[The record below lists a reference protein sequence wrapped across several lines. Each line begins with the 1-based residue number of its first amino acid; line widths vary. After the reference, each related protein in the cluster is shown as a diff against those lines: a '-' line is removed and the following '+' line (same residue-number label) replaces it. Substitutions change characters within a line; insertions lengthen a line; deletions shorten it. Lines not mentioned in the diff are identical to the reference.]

1 MLYTQSHF
9 DHSLES
15 DSLQLGH
22 SLLAADVVSWR
33 LDVVTGEFSFSTQF
47 AQVFPIEAH
56 SIKDLSSLMAM
67 LSAADQYNFLQTFNS
82 DPNDTSDFVRTCEVK
97 TLPAGDVS
105 GSALSADLKVRFVGR
120 LVLHNDGVAKRLFEG
135 IVVSN
140 YNGASQSNGES
151 SANFLAKFFANSNV
165 ASIVTDPRGV
175 LLQANQ
181 AFENLFAIK
190 SRHVL
195 VGVGHYNILQDE
207 NLLAIPEIMEMM
219 HRVYNKN
226 EVHSFDVGYHLRYM
240 QKRSSKTNKVI
251 YFRASFLPIKNNSNV
266 TEYVLVQL
274 QDMSR
279 EKETLQVLLKQQRE
293 LQEST
298 TNYKAFI
305 ANSSEAIWCYD
316 MSPPIPLS
324 IPVEAQAD
332 LMMQRARLSQGNKVL
347 LSMLGVTS
355 LDSILGMGLHD
366 SGSTQCVFDVKFF
379 IENNFQMADHDVVRE
394 DRKGR
399 RFYFQ
404 ISCVGVFENNCLKRV
419 WGTTKDVTARKRY
432 EQRLEHL
439 SMHDSL
445 TGLPNRTAIYQEIEQ
460 FFAESTDAVGALL
473 LIDLDRFKEIN
484 DTLGHQVGDHLLQ
497 LIGPRIA
504 SELTETENTI
514 ARMGGDE
521 FAIFLPDVRHQQ
533 QAMVFAHRILD
544 ALRLEFDL
552 EVFCAEISASIGV
565 VLAPLQA
572 TDVSTLMRYADV
584 AMYNAKIQMSGVAVY
599 QPEIDPHSPK
609 RLAMMSELGR
619 AIREEQLCL
628 YFQPKV
634 DLKSKSF
641 YGVEA
646 LIRWNHPEL
655 GFVSPNDFIPIAEAT
670 SLIHPLTSWVLE
682 KSIAQC
688 CLWRAQNLQLSMAV
702 NLSARNLLDENMPKL
717 VNRLLLK
724 YNLPAS
730 ALEIEITES
739 SIMIDPAR
747 ALRVLQQLHELG
759 VQLSI
764 DDFGTGYSSLAY
776 LKKLPVQTLKIDIF
790 FIRNMLE
797 DRQDEL
803 IVDSTIRL
811 AHSLNLKVVA
821 EGVENEA
828 LVQRLTAMGCDDAQ
842 GYHIGRPMPVAQIGK
857 WMEDSVW
864 KNVC

>member
-1 MLYTQSHF
+1 MVHLNSYF
-9 DHSLES
+9 DHSKQL
-15 DSLQLGH
+15 DSLQLGGAR
-22 SLLAADVVSWR
+22 LATGAVLWR
-33 LDVVTGEFSFSTQF
+33 LDSLTGELAFSQQF
-47 AQVFPIEAH
+47 AQLYPAIAQPI
-56 SIKDLSSLMAM
+56 KNLSSL
-67 LSAADQYNFLQTFNS
+67 LDQLPIEDKNNFLQVFNS
-82 DPNDTSDFVRTCEVK
+82 DINDVGELVRACEIK
-97 TLPAGDVS
+97 IQL
-105 GSALSADLKVRFVGR
+105 LENKLRFVGR
-120 LVLHNDGVAKRLFEG
+120 LVPSNNSRAERIFEG
-135 IVVSN
+135 IVEGTVAPHLMIGNVETTISLLQKLF
-140 YNGASQSNGES
+140 SD
-151 SANFLAKFFANSNV
+151 SNV
-165 ASIVTDPRGV
+165 ASIATDSQGV
-175 LLQANQ
+175 LIQANR
-181 AFENLFAIK
+181 AFRKLFDLK
-190 SRHVL
+190 SRHVSAGL
-195 VGVGHYNILQDE
+195 GHYNILRDK
-207 NLLAIPEIMEMM
+207 NLLAIPEIMELI

-226 EVHSFDVGYHLRYM
+226 EVHSFEIGYQLQYI
-240 QKRSSKTNKVI
+240 QKRNSKNKKVI
-251 YFRASFLPIKNNSNV
+251 YFRASFLPVKNSFGL
-266 TEYVLVQL
+266 TEYVLIQL

-293 LQEST
+293 LQESAAS
-298 TNYKAFI
+298 YKAFI

-316 MSPPIPLS
+316 MLPPIPLS
-324 IPVEAQAD
+324 APVEVQSD
-332 LMMQRARLSQGNKVL
+332 LLMQRARLSQGNKVL
-347 LSMLGVTS
+347 LSMLKVES

-366 SGSTQCVFDVKFF
+366 SGSTECAFDVKYF
-379 IENNFQMADHDVVRE
+379 IENNYQMVDHDVVRE

-404 ISCVGVFENNCLKRV
+404 ISCVGIFENDCLKRV
-419 WGTTKDVTARKRY
+419 WGTTKDVTARRRY
-432 EQRLEHL
+432 EQRLEYL
-439 SMHDSL
+439 SLHDAL
-445 TGLPNRTAIYQEIEQ
+445 TGLPNRAAIQQEIEQ
-460 FFAESTDAVGALL
+460 FFARGTDAIGALL
-473 LIDLDRFKEIN
+473 FIDLDRFKEIN

-504 SELTETENTI
+504 SEITETKNII

-521 FAIFLPDVRHQQ
+521 FAIFLPEVSHQQ
-533 QAMVFAHRILD
+533 EVLALAHRILD
-544 ALRLEFDL
+544 AIRLEFDL
-552 EVFCAEISASIGV
+552 DVFCAEISASIGV

-572 TDVSTLMRYADV
+572 NDVSTLMRYADV
-584 AMYNAKIQMSGVAVY
+584 AMYSAKVQMNGVVAY
-599 QPEIDPHSPK
+599 KPEIDPHSPK

-619 AIREEQLCL
+619 AIRENQLCL

-634 DLKSKSF
+634 DLNTKSF

-655 GFVSPNDFIPIAEAT
+655 GFVSPGDFIPIAEAT
-670 SLIHPLTSWVLE
+670 SLIHPLTAWVLE

-688 CLWRAQNLQLSMAV
+688 CLWRAQNLQLTVAV

-717 VNRLLLK
+717 VNRLLQK
-724 YNLPAS
+724 YDLPAC

-790 FIRNMLE
+790 FIRNMLN
-797 DRQDEL
+797 DHQDEL

-842 GYHIGRPMPVAQIGK
+842 GYHIGRPMPVAQIGS
-857 WMEDSVW
+857 WIESSPW
-864 KNVC
+864 KCLINDLPSC

>member
-1 MLYTQSHF
+1 MLHPNPHF
-9 DHSLES
+9 DYSQELAA
-15 DSLQLGH
+15 LQLERA
-22 SLLAADVVSWR
+22 LVATDAMSWR
-33 LDVVTGEFSFSTQF
+33 LNVDSGDITFSPQLAQLFPVSALPIKNFSLLLDQ
-47 AQVFPIEAH
+47 
-56 SIKDLSSLMAM
+56 LSTTDRNKL
-67 LSAADQYNFLQTFNS
+67 LHTFNS
-82 DPNDTSDFVRTCEVK
+82 DSKDVDDWVRSCEIK
-97 TLPAGDVS
+97 I
-105 GSALSADLKVRFVGR
+105 LSLENKVRFIGRLVPSNDLKVERIF
-120 LVLHNDGVAKRLFEG
+120 AG
-135 IVVSN
+135 IVEVIATSD
-140 YNGASQSNGES
+140 AI
-151 SANFLAKFFANSNV
+151 SANVETNIDLLGKLFSDSNI
-165 ASIVTDPRGV
+165 ASIMTDAKGI
-175 LLQANQ
+175 LLQANR
-181 AFENLFAIK
+181 AFANLFSLKAG
-190 SRHVL
+190 HVAA
-195 VGVGHYNILQDE
+195 GVGHYNVLQDE
-207 NLLAIPEIMEMM
+207 NLLAIPEIMELM
-219 HRVYNKN
+219 HRVYNKS
-226 EVHSFDVGYHLRYM
+226 EVHSFDVGYHLQHM
-240 QKRSSKTNKVI
+240 QKRNSKNKKVI
-251 YFRASFLPIKNNSNV
+251 YFRASFLPIQNSV
-266 TEYVLVQL
+266 GLTEYVLIQL

-298 TNYKAFI
+298 ASYKAFI

-316 MSPPIPLS
+316 MSPPIPLNA
-324 IPVEAQAD
+324 PVAIQTE

-347 LSMLGVTS
+347 LSMLRVES
-355 LDSILGMGLHD
+355 LESIIGMGLYD
-366 SGSTQCVFDVKFF
+366 SGSKECVFDVTFF
-379 IENNFQMADHDVVRE
+379 IQNHYQMVDHDVLRE

-399 RFYFQ
+399 SFYFQ
-404 ISCVGVFENNCLKRV
+404 ISCVGIFENNCLKRV

-432 EQRLEHL
+432 EQRLEYL
-439 SMHDSL
+439 SLHDTL
-445 TGLPNRTAIYQEIEQ
+445 TGLPNRAAIQREIEQ
-460 FFAESTDAVGALL
+460 FFARDTHTIGALL
-473 LIDLDRFKEIN
+473 FIDLDRFKEIN

-504 SELTETENTI
+504 SELSEIKHTI

-521 FAIFLPDVRHQQ
+521 FAIFLPDIQHQT
-533 QAMVFAHRILD
+533 QALVVAHRILD

-565 VLAPLQA
+565 VLAPIQA
-572 TDVSTLMRYADV
+572 ADVSTLMRYADV
-584 AMYNAKIQMSGVAVY
+584 AMYNAKIQMTGIAVY
-599 QPEIDPHSPK
+599 RPDIDPHSPK

-619 AIREEQLCL
+619 AIREDQLCL

-634 DLKSKSF
+634 DLFTKLF

-655 GFVSPNDFIPIAEAT
+655 GFVSPGEFIPIAEAT
-670 SLIHPLTSWVLE
+670 SLIHPLTAWVLE

-688 CLWRAQNLQLSMAV
+688 CLWRAQDLPLTVAV

-717 VNRLLLK
+717 VSRLLQK
-724 YNLPAS
+724 YNLPAA

-739 SIMIDPAR
+739 AIMIDPAR

-790 FIRNMLE
+790 FIRNMLN
-797 DRQDEL
+797 DPQDEL

-842 GYHIGRPMPVAQIGK
+842 GFHIGRPMPVAQISS
-857 WMEDSVW
+857 WMESSSW
-864 KNVC
+864 KMSDN

>member
-1 MLYTQSHF
+1 MLHPNPYL
-9 DHSLES
+9 DHSQELAA
-15 DSLQLGH
+15 LQLERA
-22 SLLAADVVSWR
+22 LLATDAVLWR
-33 LDVVTGEFSFSTQF
+33 LNVVTGEFVFSKQF
-47 AQVFPIEAH
+47 AQLFPISAQPT
-56 SIKDLSSLMAM
+56 KNFSL
-67 LSAADQYNFLQTFNS
+67 LLDQFTPTDKKNFLHVFNS
-82 DPNDTSDFVRTCEVK
+82 DSNDVDEWVRFCEIK
-97 TLPAGDVS
+97 IL
-105 GSALSADLKVRFVGR
+105 LLENKIRFVGR
-120 LVLHNDGVAKRLFEG
+120 LVPSSDMSPERIFEG
-135 IVVSN
+135 IVEIIAASDLMNARMEANVNLLGKLFSGSN
-140 YNGASQSNGES
+140 I
-151 SANFLAKFFANSNV
+151 
-165 ASIVTDPRGV
+165 ASIMTDSKGV
-175 LLQANQ
+175 LLQANR
-181 AFENLFAIK
+181 AFENLFLLK
-190 SRHVL
+190 PRHVTA
-195 VGVGHYNILQDE
+195 GIGHYNILQDE
-207 NLLAIPEIMEMM
+207 NLLAIPEIMELM

-226 EVHSFDVGYHLRYM
+226 EVHSFDVGYHLQHM
-240 QKRSSKTNKVI
+240 QKRNSKNKKVI
-251 YFRASFLPIKNNSNV
+251 YFRASFLPIQNNV
-266 TEYVLVQL
+266 GITECVLIQM

-298 TNYKAFI
+298 ASYKAFI

-316 MSPPIPLS
+316 MSPPIPLNA
-324 IPVEAQAD
+324 PVAIQTE

-347 LSMLGVTS
+347 LSMLGVES
-355 LDSILGMGLHD
+355 LESIIGMGLYD
-366 SGSTQCVFDVKFF
+366 SGSTECVFDVTFF
-379 IENNFQMADHDVVRE
+379 IENNYQMADHDVVRE

-404 ISCVGVFENNCLKRV
+404 ISCVGIFENNCLKRV
-419 WGTTKDVTARKRY
+419 WGTTKDVTVRKRY
-432 EQRLEHL
+432 EQRLEYL
-439 SMHDSL
+439 SLHDTL
-445 TGLPNRTAIYQEIEQ
+445 TGLPNRASIQQEIEH
-460 FFAESTDAVGALL
+460 FFARDTHTVGALL
-473 LIDLDRFKEIN
+473 FIDLDRFKEIN
-484 DTLGHQVGDHLLQ
+484 DTLGHQVGDHLLR

-504 SELTETENTI
+504 SELSEIKHTI

-521 FAIFLPDVRHQQ
+521 FAIFLPDIQHQT
-533 QAMVFAHRILD
+533 QALVVAHRILD

-572 TDVSTLMRYADV
+572 ADVSTLMRYADV
-584 AMYNAKIQMSGVAVY
+584 AMYNAKIQMTGIAVY
-599 QPEIDPHSPK
+599 RPDIDPHSPK

-619 AIREEQLCL
+619 AIREDQLCL

-634 DLKSKSF
+634 DLITKIF

-655 GFVSPNDFIPIAEAT
+655 GFVSPGEFIPIAEAT
-670 SLIHPLTSWVLE
+670 SLIHPLTAWVLE

-688 CLWRAQNLQLSMAV
+688 CLWRAQNLHLTVAV

-717 VNRLLLK
+717 VSRLLQK
-724 YNLPAS
+724 YNLPAA

-790 FIRNMLE
+790 FIRNMLN
-797 DRQDEL
+797 DHQDEL

-842 GYHIGRPMPVAQIGK
+842 GYHIGRPMPVAQISS
-857 WMEDSVW
+857 WMENSTW
-864 KNVC
+864 KMFDN